1 MALVAHLTGANA
13 LSDYHQAVSNLARTF
28 KASILEPNIGKTK
41 ELCCG
46 SRGTLTTTQTQLFQP
61 ISIYGQPVEQI
72 SHWILISPIKVRT
85 VMFSRSAPW
94 FTSDLRKMKA
104 AGRALERQYK
114 ASGLTVYKP
123 AYRDHQKA
131 YSKSIKEARSQY
143 YSNIIQNSP
152 GNSKKLF
159 STINHL
165 LKPQV
170 APLTGATEEQCN
182 NFMTFFRTKI
192 AKIRSSFSVPSSSSV
207 PTADLQSENF
217 KKTQI
222 FEAQLAHPSG
232 HVVLP
237 LQIYGTI
244 RNFIILLVASSSEE
258 PPISATMATLRVYSN
273 RAQYI

>member
-1 MALVAHLTGANA
+1 
-13 LSDYHQAVSNLARTF
+13 
-28 KASILEPNIGKTK
+28 
-41 ELCCG
+41 
-46 SRGTLTTTQTQLFQP
+46 
-61 ISIYGQPVEQI
+61 
-72 SHWILISPIKVRT
+72 
-85 VMFSRSAPW
+85 
-94 FTSDLRKMKA
+94 MKA

-114 ASGLTVYKP
+114 ASGLTVYKL

-152 GNSKKLF
+152 GNSKTLF

-207 PTADLQSENF
+207 PTADLQSA
-217 KKTQI
+217 I
-222 FEAQLAHPSG
+222 S
-232 HVVLP
+232 
-237 LQIYGTI
+237 
-244 RNFIILLVASSSEE
+244 VASSSFDARTSCFFRSLHHILTEQVNKFLHCAFMD
-258 PPISATMATLRVYSN
+258 PKLIRNDMKLCTATEFIQQDHDSH
-273 RAQYI
+273 